1 MAITPY
7 LLYQDVEDAMAFLSA
22 AFGLREADETMLGPD
37 GKVSHASMKL
47 GDDVVLMG
55 RPGGGYRNP
64 KQLGQA
70 TQSLYVD
77 VDDVDERFERAKK
90 AGAEILEELTDTP
103 YGARRFGAADP
114 EGHRWYFAQASRRR

>member
-7 LLYQDVEDAMAFLSA
+7 LLYQDVENAIAFLSA
-22 AFGLREADETMLGPD
+22 AFGLRQEGETMLGPD
-37 GKVSHASMKL
+37 GKLNHASMKL

-55 RPGGGYRNP
+55 RPGSGYRNP

-70 TQSLYVD
+70 TQSLYID
-77 VDDVDERFERAKK
+77 VDDVDKRFERAKK

-103 YGARRFGAADP
+103 YGARRFGAADH
-114 EGHRWYFAQASRRR
+114 EGHRWYFAQTRTTR